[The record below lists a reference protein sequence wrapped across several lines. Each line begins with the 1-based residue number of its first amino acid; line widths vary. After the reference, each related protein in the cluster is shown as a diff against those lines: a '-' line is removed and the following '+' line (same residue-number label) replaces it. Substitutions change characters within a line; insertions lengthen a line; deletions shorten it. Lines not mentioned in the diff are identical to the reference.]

1 MTLDELKKIKEEM
14 SLELIKLPTNERIA
28 LSKKWKEEWRIE
40 REEYKRQKATQEMK
54 VANS

>member
-1 MTLDELKKIKEEM
+1 MTLAELKKIKEEM
-14 SLELIKLPTNERIA
+14 SLELIKLPTHERIA

-40 REEYKRQKATQEMK
+40 REEFKRLKAMQEMK